1 MTEIIESRKA
11 SLDILAIIASFLVV
25 LLHQA
30 AQIESPS
37 IYIYRIMA
45 EVAVPLFVMKSG
57 ALLLSKSKKLDYTY
71 VRNRIVRT
79 ALIIVFWGLCY
90 NLLCN
95 ALIGGIS
102 SSIIWKSLMAVVT
115 ADVTY
120 NYQFWYL
127 YMLLGLYVISPVI
140 KKFSDNASKRDF
152 LYVIILFSLVGF
164 IIPFLCGISAIDL
177 RSVWVVRWQIGRA
190 HV

>member
-95 ALIGGIS
+95 ALIL
-102 SSIIWKSLMAVVT
+102 SL
-115 ADVTY
+115 
-120 NYQFWYL
+120 
-127 YMLLGLYVISPVI
+127 IHI
-140 KKFSDNASKRDF
+140 
-152 LYVIILFSLVGF
+152 
-164 IIPFLCGISAIDL
+164 
-177 RSVWVVRWQIGRA
+177 
-190 HV
+190 